1 MREQTLKTLETLC
14 PVIIVFSVIAL
25 GCVIIA
31 ATLVGAVGIGPEDVI
46 REFLGGQALSE
57 RHHAIV
63 LNVRL
68 PRVMLAVIVGAVLA
82 TAGATYQ
89 AVFHNPLADPYL
101 LGVSAGAGLESRLA
115 VIFGAT
121 MGLGLGGAGIVGAA
135 FVGGV
140 VAVAVTCVCAGMTG
154 GQSRSDATTVVLAGV
169 AVAACASAA
178 QTFVQQRN
186 IDTIQRIY
194 AWMLGSLN
202 TAGWST
208 VGLVIL
214 PVTLCVVL
222 LCLNARLL
230 DVITLG
236 DEEAAALGVHPQ
248 RARLM
253 LVGVATLGT
262 SVVVSV
268 SGLIGF
274 VGIIVPHAVR
284 LVAGPAHRYLMP
296 LTVIWG
302 GIFLLIAD
310 TVGRTALAPAE
321 LPVGVVTAFVGSP
334 FFLFVL
340 HRHRRGRS

>member
-1 MREQTLKTLETLC
+1 MRERNVTLFSA
-14 PVIIVFSVIAL
+14 IIVLSMIVL
-25 GCVIIA
+25 GCVVIA
-31 ATLVGAVGIGPEDVI
+31 AALVGAVGIGPDDVL
-46 REFLGGQALSE
+46 RELLGGHVLSE
-57 RHHAIV
+57 RHRAIV

-68 PRVMLAVIVGAVLA
+68 PRIVLAVIVGAMLSI
-82 TAGATYQ
+82 AGAAYQ

-101 LGVSAGAGLESRLA
+101 LGVSAGAGLGVTLA
-115 VIFGAT
+115 VVFGAT
-121 MGLGLGGAGIVGAA
+121 IGFSLGGAGIIGAA
-135 FVGGV
+135 FMGGV
-140 VAVAVTCVCAGMTG
+140 AAVAVTCVCAGVVG
-154 GQSRSDATTVVLAGV
+154 GQATSSDATTVVLAGV

-214 PVTLCVVL
+214 PVAACVVL
-222 LCLNARLL
+222 LCLSVRLL
-230 DVITLG
+230 DVMTLG

-262 SVVVSV
+262 SVVVAV

-284 LVAGPAHRYLMP
+284 LVVGPAHRRLIP
-296 LTVIWG
+296 VSVIWG
-302 GIFLLIAD
+302 GIFLLAAD
-310 TVGRTALAPAE
+310 TAGRTAMAPAE
-321 LPVGVVTAFVGSP
+321 LPVGVVTAFVGAP
-334 FFLFVL
+334 FFLVVL

>member
-1 MREQTLKTLETLC
+1 MVLSM
-14 PVIIVFSVIAL
+14 IVL
-25 GCVIIA
+25 GCVVIA
-31 ATLVGAVGIGPEDVI
+31 AALVGAVGIGPGDVL
-46 REFLGGQALSE
+46 RELLGGHVLSE

-63 LNVRL
+63 FNVRL
-68 PRVMLAVIVGAVLA
+68 PRIVLAVIVGAMLS

-89 AVFHNPLADPYL
+89 AVFRNPLADPYL
-101 LGVSAGAGLESRLA
+101 LGVSAGAGLGVTLA
-115 VIFGAT
+115 VVFGAT
-121 MGLGLGGAGIVGAA
+121 IGFSLGGAGIISAA

-140 VAVAVTCVCAGMTG
+140 AAVAVTCVCAGVMG
-154 GQSRSDATTVVLAGV
+154 GQATSSDATTVVLAGV

-208 VGLVIL
+208 VELVIL
-214 PVTLCVVL
+214 PVAVCVVL
-222 LCLNARLL
+222 LCLSVRLL
-230 DVITLG
+230 DVMTLG

-262 SVVVSV
+262 SVVVAV

-284 LVAGPAHRYLMP
+284 LVVGPAHRRLIP
-296 LTVIWG
+296 VSVIWG
-302 GIFLLIAD
+302 GIFLLAAD
-310 TVGRTALAPAE
+310 TAGRTAMAPAE
-321 LPVGVVTAFVGSP
+321 LPVGVVTAFVGAP

-340 HRHRRGRS
+340 HRHRRGRT

>member
-1 MREQTLKTLETLC
+1 ML
-14 PVIIVFSVIAL
+14 AL
-25 GCVIIA
+25 GCVVIA
-31 ATLVGAVGIGPEDVI
+31 AALVGAVGVGPGDVL
-46 REFLGGQALSE
+46 REFLGGHVLSE

-63 LNVRL
+63 FNARL
-68 PRVMLAVIVGAVLA
+68 PRVVLAVIVGAMLS

-89 AVFHNPLADPYL
+89 AVFRNPLADPYL
-101 LGVSAGAGLESRLA
+101 LGVSAGAGLGVTLA
-115 VIFGAT
+115 VVFGAT
-121 MGLGLGGAGIVGAA
+121 VGFSLGGAGIIGAA

-140 VAVAVTCVCAGMTG
+140 VAVAVTCVCAGVVG
-154 GQSRSDATTVVLAGV
+154 GQATSSDATTVVLAGV

-186 IDTIQRIY
+186 IDTLQRIY

-208 VGLVIL
+208 VELVIL
-214 PVTLCVVL
+214 PVAACVVL
-222 LCLNARLL
+222 LCLSVRLL
-230 DVITLG
+230 DVMTLG

-262 SVVVSV
+262 SVVVAV

-284 LVAGPAHRYLMP
+284 LVVGPAHRRLIP
-296 LTVIWG
+296 VSVIWG
-302 GIFLLIAD
+302 GIFLLAAD
-310 TVGRTALAPAE
+310 TAGRTAMAPAE
-321 LPVGVVTAFVGSP
+321 LPVGVVTAFVGAP
-334 FFLFVL
+334 FFLVVL